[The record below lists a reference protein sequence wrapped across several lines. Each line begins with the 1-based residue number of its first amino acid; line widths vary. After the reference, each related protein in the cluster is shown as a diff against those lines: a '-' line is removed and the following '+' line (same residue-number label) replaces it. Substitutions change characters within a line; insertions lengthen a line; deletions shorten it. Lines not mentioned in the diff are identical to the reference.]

1 MFKGK
6 FPKACSKGLSETVRI
21 GQTEQKQL
29 SFSTRLSR
37 TEHWGESSISLPT
50 TTLSSALL
58 TRVYK
63 ATPHMFHTLAK
74 YLFYNDKTEVKDF
87 FLVCTSNC
95 SKRIRG
101 LMDSLYI
108 SMTKIHKG

>member
-1 MFKGK
+1 MKGGMTMLTS
-6 FPKACSKGLSETVRI
+6 A
-21 GQTEQKQL
+21 QL
-29 SFSTRLSR
+29 TQMYKV
-37 TEHWGESSISLPT
+37 TPSI
-50 TTLSSALL
+50 
-58 TRVYK
+58 
-63 ATPHMFHTLAK
+63 FNTLAK

>member
-1 MFKGK
+1 MLNS
-6 FPKACSKGLSETVRI
+6 A
-21 GQTEQKQL
+21 
-29 SFSTRLSR
+29 RLMQM
-37 TEHWGESSISLPT
+37 
-50 TTLSSALL
+50 
-58 TRVYK
+58 YK
-63 ATPHMFHTLAK
+63 VTPCIFNTLAK

>member
-1 MFKGK
+1 MFN
-6 FPKACSKGLSETVRI
+6 
-21 GQTEQKQL
+21 
-29 SFSTRLSR
+29 
-37 TEHWGESSISLPT
+37 
-50 TTLSSALL
+50 
-58 TRVYK
+58 
-63 ATPHMFHTLAK
+63 TLAK

>member
-1 MFKGK
+1 MKG
-6 FPKACSKGLSETVRI
+6 T
-21 GQTEQKQL
+21 
-29 SFSTRLSR
+29 
-37 TEHWGESSISLPT
+37 ISLGT
-50 TTLSSALL
+50 TTLNSAQL
-58 TRVYK
+58 TQTHKV
-63 ATPHMFHTLAK
+63 TPCMFNTLAK

-101 LMDSLYI
+101 LMGSLYI